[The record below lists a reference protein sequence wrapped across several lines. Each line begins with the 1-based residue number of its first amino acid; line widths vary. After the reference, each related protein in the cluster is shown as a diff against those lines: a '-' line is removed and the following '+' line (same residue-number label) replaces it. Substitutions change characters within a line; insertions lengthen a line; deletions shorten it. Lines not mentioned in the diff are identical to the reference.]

1 MILLRYLIRDIFSHT
16 LSVSLIFLFIS
27 FSSRSIQY
35 LEEVVKGN
43 LESETVLWLVLLRM
57 PEFLEIII
65 PFSFFIAILLVVG
78 RLYSQGEYVILQQ
91 NGLSTLNICKIVA
104 LLGLFLGIIIL
115 SINQFFSPLVDSRL
129 SAIKAEKTIYQKV
142 DLVRPGYFTRI
153 QENMTFHVSDK
164 KDGNM
169 ENVFIRFLNEENKE
183 TFILAKK
190 GILQENKIKLIEGT
204 SFSKEEESFEKLT
217 FSEMGL
223 NLLSHNSNIPLKEIE
238 GKLNWIFLI
247 FLIISGLIALLLSEV
262 KPRES
267 RYKNLIPA
275 LIIYVIYFGL
285 FLFVKESNIFMAEF
299 YVHIPFLFFLIY
311 LFITKRAWQR

>member
-217 FSEMGL
+217 FSEMDL

>member
-43 LESETVLWLVLLRM
+43 LDSETVLWLVLLRM

-104 LLGLFLGIIIL
+104 SLGLFLGIIIL

-129 SAIKAEKTIYQKV
+129 NSIKAEKTIYQKV

-169 ENVFIRFLNEENKE
+169 ENVFIRFLNKENKE

-217 FSEMGL
+217 FGEMDL

-238 GKLNWIFLI
+238 RKLNWIFVI

>member
-204 SFSKEEESFEKLT
+204 SFSKEEESFKKLT

>member
-190 GILQENKIKLIEGT
+190 GILQKNKIKLLEGT

-238 GKLNWIFLI
+238 RKLNWIFVI

>member
-115 SINQFFSPLVDSRL
+115 LINQFFSPLVDSRL

-311 LFITKRAWQR
+311 LFITKRVWQR

>member
-169 ENVFIRFLNEENKE
+169 ENEFIRFLNKENKE

-190 GILQENKIKLIEGT
+190 GILQENRIKLIEGT

-217 FSEMGL
+217 FGEMDL
-223 NLLSHNSNIPLKEIE
+223 NLLSDNSNIPLKGMEE
-238 GKLNWIFLI
+238 NLNWVFLI

-275 LIIYVIYFGL
+275 LVIYVIYFGL
-285 FLFVKESNIFMAEF
+285 FLFVKESNVLMAEF

-311 LFITKRAWQR
+311 LFITKKAWQR

>member
-238 GKLNWIFLI
+238 RKLNWIFVI

>member
-115 SINQFFSPLVDSRL
+115 SINQFFTPLVDSRL

>member
-43 LESETVLWLVLLRM
+43 LDSETVLWLVLLRM

-190 GILQENKIKLIEGT
+190 GILQENRIKLIEGT

-223 NLLSHNSNIPLKEIE
+223 NLLSHNSNIPLKGTEE
-238 GKLNWIFLI
+238 NLNWVFLI

-275 LIIYVIYFGL
+275 LVIYVIYFGL
-285 FLFVKESNIFMAEF
+285 FLFVKESNVLMAEF

-311 LFITKRAWQR
+311 LFITKKAWQR

>member
-115 SINQFFSPLVDSRL
+115 LINQFFSPLVDSRL

-204 SFSKEEESFEKLT
+204 SFSKEGESFEKLT

-267 RYKNLIPA
+267 RYNNLIPA

>member
-35 LEEVVKGN
+35 LDEVVKGN

-223 NLLSHNSNIPLKEIE
+223 NLLSHNSIIPLK
-238 GKLNWIFLI
+238 
-247 FLIISGLIALLLSEV
+247 
-262 KPRES
+262 
-267 RYKNLIPA
+267 
-275 LIIYVIYFGL
+275 
-285 FLFVKESNIFMAEF
+285 
-299 YVHIPFLFFLIY
+299 
-311 LFITKRAWQR
+311 

>member
-1 MILLRYLIRDIFSHT
+1 MILLRYLIKDIFSHT

-115 SINQFFSPLVDSRL
+115 LINQFFSPLVDSRL

-190 GILQENKIKLIEGT
+190 GILQKNKIKLLEGT

>member
-217 FSEMGL
+217 FSEMGF

-238 GKLNWIFLI
+238 GKLNRIFLI

-311 LFITKRAWQR
+311 LFITKRVWQR

>member
-115 SINQFFSPLVDSRL
+115 LINQFFSPLVDSRL

>member
-169 ENVFIRFLNEENKE
+169 ENVFIRFLNKENKE

-217 FSEMGL
+217 FGEMDL

-238 GKLNWIFLI
+238 EKLNWVFLI

>member
-115 SINQFFSPLVDSRL
+115 LINQFFSPLVDSRL

-190 GILQENKIKLIEGT
+190 GILQKNKIKLLEGT

-238 GKLNWIFLI
+238 RKLNWIFVI